1 MDQGITF
8 EKAETVAL
16 QFLAFILSDPERRK
30 AFLDKTGL
38 DEITLLKRLKDTDH
52 LAGML
57 DYMSADEALLGD
69 FCIQTNISH
78 ASAIQAWKKL
88 AKPDSGLQRNLC

>member
-38 DEITLLKRLKDTDH
+38 DESVLRKRLKDTDH
-52 LAGML
+52 LAGIL
-57 DYMSADEALLGD
+57 DYLSADEDLLGD
-69 FCIQTNISH
+69 FCTQIDISP
-78 ASAIQAWKKL
+78 ASAMQAWEKL
-88 AKPDSGLQRNLC
+88 AKSNSDLQRNPC

>member
-1 MDQGITF
+1 MDRGTTF
-8 EKAETVAL
+8 EEAEPIAL

-38 DEITLLKRLKDTDH
+38 DEMTLRERLKDTDH

-57 DYMSADEALLGD
+57 GYLSADEALLGD
-69 FCIQTNISH
+69 FCLQTDISP
-78 ASAIQAWKKL
+78 ASAMQAWKKL
-88 AKPDSGLQRNLC
+88 AKPESDLQRNLC

>member
-1 MDQGITF
+1 MDRGTTF
-8 EKAETVAL
+8 EEAETVAL

-38 DEITLLKRLKDTDH
+38 DEITLRERLKDTDH

-57 DYMSADEALLGD
+57 DYLSADEALLGD
-69 FCIQTNISH
+69 FCLQTDISP
-78 ASAIQAWKKL
+78 ASAMQAWKKL
-88 AKPDSGLQRNLC
+88 AKPDSDLQRNLC